1 MLYITWIG
9 IFILIC
15 CLLVKSQNCK
25 SSEKQYRYGIII
37 VTLAFF
43 WFFLGPGL
51 LDKTIFPQP
60 RSQKEIA
67 EDLTLYPANSRSK
80 IFHREDCMYVEKIS
94 EENYK
99 SFFDRDDAVK
109 EGYRPCKK
117 CKP

>member
-1 MLYITWIG
+1 
-9 IFILIC
+9 
-15 CLLVKSQNCK
+15 LVKSQNCK
-25 SSEKQYRYGIII
+25 SSEKQYRYGIIL